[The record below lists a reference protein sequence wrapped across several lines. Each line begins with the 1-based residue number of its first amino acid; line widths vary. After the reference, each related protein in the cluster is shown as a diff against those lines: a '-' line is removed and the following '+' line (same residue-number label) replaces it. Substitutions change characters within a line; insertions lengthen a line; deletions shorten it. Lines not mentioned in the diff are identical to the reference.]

1 MANTSYLLLYVNDP
15 AASARFYAALL
26 EQEPIEAH
34 PGFVLFV
41 LPSGLALGLWR
52 RSEVTPPAPVAGER
66 AEPGAELGFKVAD
79 AAAVDA
85 TCAAWRARGAEIVA
99 PPVDLDFGRSFVAC
113 DPDGHRLRVFAA
125 NDEEER

>member
-1 MANTSYLLLYVNDP
+1 MANDSYLLLYVDDP
-15 AASARFYAALL
+15 AASARFYATLL
-26 EQEPIEAH
+26 EQEPVEAH

-52 RSEVTPPAPVAGER
+52 RSEVTPPALAT

-99 PPVDLDFGRSFVAC
+99 PPVDLDFGRSFVAR

-125 NDEEER
+125 NEEEER

>member
-1 MANTSYLLLYVNDP
+1 MANDSYLLLYVNDP

-26 EQEPIEAH
+26 EQEPVEAH
-34 PGFVLFV
+34 PGFALFV

-52 RSEVTPPAPVAGER
+52 RSEVTPPAQATDEG
-66 AEPGAELGFKVAD
+66 AEPGAELGFKLAD

-85 TCAAWRARGAEIVA
+85 TCAAWRARGAEIVL
-99 PPVDLDFGRSFVAC
+99 PPVDLDFGRSFVAR

-125 NDEEER
+125 GEEEKR